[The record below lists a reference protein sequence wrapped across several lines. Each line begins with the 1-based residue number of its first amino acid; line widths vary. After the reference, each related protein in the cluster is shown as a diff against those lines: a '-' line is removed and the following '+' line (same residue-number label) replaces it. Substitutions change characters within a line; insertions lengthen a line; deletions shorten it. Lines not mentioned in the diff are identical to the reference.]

1 MDSSPLPPNPSEP
14 CGVPLPFGNG
24 QGGTGGNAVTR
35 FVAVVLGLLLVGLG
49 APSSAQIVS
58 GSASTKAE
66 TTPAQV
72 GYGMGSVLGTLVYAP
87 VKATF
92 CILGALT
99 SVAVL
104 PFGTD
109 RAERVVGAS
118 CRGTWVISPDVV
130 SGQEPVNFVGDT
142 SRP

>member
-1 MDSSPLPPNPSEP
+1 M
-14 CGVPLPFGNG
+14 
-24 QGGTGGNAVTR
+24 GGTIDRVSRTR
-35 FVAVVLGLLLVGLG
+35 AVVLGWLLFGLV
-49 APSSAQIVS
+49 APGSAQTVS

-72 GYGMGSVLGTLVYAP
+72 GYGLGSVLGTLVYAP
-87 VKATF
+87 FKATF
-92 CILGALT
+92 CTMGALT

-104 PFGTD
+104 PFGTEK
-109 RAERVVGAS
+109 AGKVAGAS

-130 SGQEPVNFVGDT
+130 RGQEPINFVGDT

>member
-1 MDSSPLPPNPSEP
+1 M
-14 CGVPLPFGNG
+14 
-24 QGGTGGNAVTR
+24 TR

-49 APSSAQIVS
+49 PPGSAQTVS
-58 GSASTKAE
+58 GSAFTKAE
-66 TTPAQV
+66 ASPAQV

-92 CILGALT
+92 CILGAFT

-104 PFGTD
+104 PLGADT
-109 RAERVVGAS
+109 AGKVVGAS

-130 SGQEPVNFVGDT
+130 RGHEPVNFVGDT
-142 SRP
+142 ARP